1 MNSPSQLKNGRLRE
15 AYRQSI
21 AEITK
26 AVNCPKGFQCVES
39 EFRHLCQ
46 AMDVGRETY
55 LACIEEHP
63 ENCSFAVFLGASW
76 HCKCPMRIFIA
87 KNLKEL

>member
-1 MNSPSQLKNGRLRE
+1 MTTNFPDPRKNSRA
-15 AYRQSI
+15 AYSQSI
-21 AEITK
+21 AEIIK
-26 AVNCPKGFQCVES
+26 AVDCPKGFACVES
-39 EFRHLCQ
+39 EFRHLCR

-63 ENCSFAVFLGASW
+63 ENCPFSVFLAASW

-87 KNLKEL
+87 KHLSRL